1 MKMGKISI
9 PITYYLLPITFLLL
23 AGCKGEKRVMT
34 AERSDGQYKAAMADY
49 AAGRLDKSIEGFE
62 KLLAKSPGNA
72 SARFQLACLLQDHRK
87 DPLGAICNY
96 REYVAMMPNG
106 DKVAIAKDRMR
117 ACERQLAINLMR
129 EQQLG
134 GSVQQDEQIAK
145 LRADKAA
152 LEKEMEEVKKGDEK
166 LKADI
171 AALQRENDRIRQ
183 MIIAGAEDESIDAVA
198 LKGKGIGNREQGIGK
213 DVASV
218 KPPSEKDLLDE
229 DDVTGMDRIKFS
241 EDVSNLIAEEKTET
255 SEPAPFGKTVK
266 REQAAPVEE
275 VKEPPHEPRPKEYV
289 VQEGDTLFK
298 LAMRF
303 YGRRSAWTLI
313 RDANKATVSSDG
325 RIRQGQTLV
334 FP

>member
-1 MKMGKISI
+1 
-9 PITYYLLPITFLLL
+9 
-23 AGCKGEKRVMT
+23 
-34 AERSDGQYKAAMADY
+34 
-49 AAGRLDKSIEGFE
+49 
-62 KLLAKSPGNA
+62 
-72 SARFQLACLLQDHRK
+72 
-87 DPLGAICNY
+87 
-96 REYVAMMPNG
+96 
-106 DKVAIAKDRMR
+106 
-117 ACERQLAINLMR
+117 
-129 EQQLG
+129 
-134 GSVQQDEQIAK
+134 
-145 LRADKAA
+145 
-152 LEKEMEEVKKGDEK
+152 
-166 LKADI
+166 
-171 AALQRENDRIRQ
+171 

-198 LKGKGIGNREQGIGK
+198 LNSKTRGTGMTSTTGK
-213 DVASV
+213 DAKV
-218 KPPSEKDLLDE
+218 PSERDLLDE

-266 REQAAPVEE
+266 REQTVVEE